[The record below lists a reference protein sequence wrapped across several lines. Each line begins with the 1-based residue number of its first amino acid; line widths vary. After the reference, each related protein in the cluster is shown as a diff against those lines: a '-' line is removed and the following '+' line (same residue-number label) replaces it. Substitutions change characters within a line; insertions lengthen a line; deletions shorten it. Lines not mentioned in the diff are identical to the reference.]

1 MPITRSHCTIGSI
14 EIDSLPPDLKIHTKL
29 IENIDLK
36 ISSSRTDRQRKGV
49 TGTKEGGE
57 RNSTGEQ
64 KGVFSQR
71 SMVGSPGYGLN
82 SSLLVVLLD
91 NSEECVQLAA
101 HIFRSFEKKR
111 NDDDE
116 EKKTLH
122 EPKGRDTS
130 MLVNFAT
137 IDDVMTLSEDQCKEL
152 NEEFVRRVHS
162 AVCLTRALCFRGVA
176 FDAVVLLSGDEIE
189 KTRVVSGMEGAGA
202 ARLGTLLSTMLA
214 NARPVVVVGE
224 GSVETVRKMALCI
237 ANAERVRKGIRAGN
251 DTMDVEMM
259 METSTTSAAIG
270 DKAAALVAML
280 VEKLDESTSARVD
293 GGDVVTTTCGAGE
306 DAIEMLR
313 AKMMAS
319 TTAMAAA

>member
-1 MPITRSHCTIGSI
+1 
-14 EIDSLPPDLKIHTKL
+14 
-29 IENIDLK
+29 
-36 ISSSRTDRQRKGV
+36 
-49 TGTKEGGE
+49 
-57 RNSTGEQ
+57 
-64 KGVFSQR
+64 
-71 SMVGSPGYGLN
+71 MVGSPGYGLN

-111 NDDDE
+111 NDDEE

-251 DTMDVEMM
+251 DTMDVEI

-280 VEKLDESTSARVD
+280 VEKLDENTSARVD